1 MRLIVSA
8 RARPAYVAR
17 AHFHDRSPMLLRRLG
32 SHQEACCSEH
42 RPLGR
47 LAASSRPLR
56 SSRSPA
62 VAGVPATR
70 PAGRTPR
77 RRPRTPR
84 GSGLDAEQQAVFD
97 TVEALDD
104 WYARALSDATK
115 PRLDIRTLRT
125 LTGGTYTREYG
136 RQVAVQQSNG
146 VERRGTVTY
155 TPLEVSVD
163 GDRATAVTCFDNS
176 EMEMYLTYSKPEEK
190 VGTTPPTRVT
200 FSLAASTDSPTGWE
214 ILRRGGGGA
223 CEPA

>member
-1 MRLIVSA
+1 MLGTPPS
-8 RARPAYVAR
+8 RASRR
-17 AHFHDRSPMLLRRLG
+17 A
-32 SHQEACCSEH
+32 
-42 RPLGR
+42 
-47 LAASSRPLR
+47 LAAAAL
-56 SSRSPA
+56 
-62 VAGVPATR
+62 VALAGCGGCAGD
-70 PAGRTPR
+70 PAGGPDPASTSADAPQLGDD
-77 RRPRTPR
+77 T
-84 GSGLDAEQQAVFD
+84 GSGLDAEQQAVVD

-115 PRLDIRTLRT
+115 PRLDVRTLRT

-146 VERRGTVTY
+146 VVRRGTVTY
-155 TPLEVSVD
+155 TPLEIRVD

-190 VGTTPPTRVT
+190 VGTSPPTRIT

-214 ILRRGGGGA
+214 ILRRDGGGA